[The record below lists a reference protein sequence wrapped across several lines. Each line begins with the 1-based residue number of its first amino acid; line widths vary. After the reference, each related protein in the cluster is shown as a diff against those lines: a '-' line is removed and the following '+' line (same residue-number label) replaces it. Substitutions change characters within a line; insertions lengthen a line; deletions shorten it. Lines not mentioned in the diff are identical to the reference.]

1 MTDRRYIVESVIDS
15 DTHRVTYNVVD
26 IVANVTVAEEFASRG
41 RAEEVAR
48 EEEDRFDAD
57 IAAR

>member
-1 MTDRRYIVESVIDS
+1 
-15 DTHRVTYNVVD
+15 VTYNVVD